1 MKIVNPLGE
10 ITININVLKHLV
22 YQSLLECY
30 GLVKMDDVN
39 LISKYL
45 GGEEKGI
52 HLKDEED
59 GIYIDVYPVV
69 SYGMKIDQVSLNVQ
83 QYVDYKF
90 EDMLGIKPIEINVH
104 VLGIKLD

>member
-10 ITININVLKHLV
+10 TNVHINVLKHLV

-39 LISKYL
+39 IISKYL

-52 HLKDEED
+52 HIRDDEE
-59 GIYIDVYPVV
+59 GIFIDVYPVI
-69 SYGMKIDQVSLNVQ
+69 SYGMKIDQVALNVQ
-83 QYVDYKF
+83 EYVNYKF
-90 EDMLGIKPIEINVH
+90 EEMLGMKPAQINIH

>member
-10 ITININVLKHLV
+10 INVHINVLKHLV

-39 LISKYL
+39 IISKYL

-52 HLKDEED
+52 HIRDDED
-59 GIYIDVYPVV
+59 GITIDVYPVI
-69 SYGMKIDQVSLNVQ
+69 SYGMKIDQVALNVQ
-83 QYVDYKF
+83 EYVSYKF
-90 EDMLGIKPIEINVH
+90 DEMLGLKPVEINIH
-104 VLGIKLD
+104 ILGIKLD